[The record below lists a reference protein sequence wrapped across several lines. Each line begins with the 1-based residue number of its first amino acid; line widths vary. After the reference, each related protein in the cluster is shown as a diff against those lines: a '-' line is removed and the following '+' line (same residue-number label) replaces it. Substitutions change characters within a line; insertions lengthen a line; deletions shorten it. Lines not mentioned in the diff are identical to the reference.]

1 MKEPSGTT
9 LACLNWLNGR
19 LVAIYR
25 RVRFV
30 MKGDGISFG
39 YAEIKMTRDTQVVRV
54 GKYYTIGD
62 GIYAQ
67 E

>member
-1 MKEPSGTT
+1 
-9 LACLNWLNGR
+9 
-19 LVAIYR
+19 
-25 RVRFV
+25 